1 MTILKNTSVDLI
13 CRIRRVAADL
23 TEASKRQDILSAIK
37 SIYDIDVDPKSS
49 PECIR
54 MLSESLQR
62 LSPELVK
69 GCGIKSMAF
78 EDMGPSKEY
87 FPNHGKYIN
96 HTLVL
101 NEQLINDPK
110 IIVDLDNGSI
120 LNKFDQTFYHELGHG
135 WDEVNGEG
143 TELSLK
149 DEWMTLSGWSKYP
162 KAGLKRIKICE
173 KGTPELV
180 GEYYYSPEARFT
192 RFYAKRNPWDDWAD
206 SFSYYVG
213 KAVSYLPRNKIEYF
227 DKCLKKVCKG
237 GKK

>member
-1 MTILKNTSVDLI
+1 MLNNTNYNLI
-13 CRIRRVAADL
+13 CRLRRIAADIS
-23 TEASKRQDILSAIK
+23 EINKRQDVLSAIK
-37 SIYDIDVDPKSS
+37 SIYDIEVDPKSP

-62 LSPELVK
+62 LNPELVK

-101 NEQLINDPK
+101 NEQLLEDPR
-110 IIVDLDNGSI
+110 IIVDLEHGVI

-135 WDEVNGEG
+135 WDENNGEG

-149 DEWMTLSGWSKYP
+149 ADWVDLSGWSKYP
-162 KAGLKRIKICE
+162 KPGLKRVRIHE
-173 KGTPELV
+173 DGAPEVV
-180 GEYYYSPEARFT
+180 GEYYYSPNARFT

-213 KAVSYLPRNKIEYF
+213 NAKSYLPGNKIKYF
-227 DKCLKKVCKG
+227 EKVLSKYGKGDKS
-237 GKK
+237 